1 MWSCSYI
8 NLFFPNCIAFKK
20 HIYGYFQRSPYS
32 CLLNFSCNI
41 KNQIPFFISCLLKDC
56 ITVLFLFF
64 LIGKENVCSM
74 SDLNLCICLTIWKHL
89 ESWTWRRF
97 HLYSVLGRKEW
108 KSSTNCQGKQQSSIL
123 VVQFISWMVCWS
135 NLTTILWFHH
145 SDFRIYDS
153 SRTVLSGS
161 GSSQHPFAW
170 KWLLELLGGQW
181 KGGNRWELSKYFF
194 FFPVGSYAMIIEA
207 IMLHL

>member
-1 MWSCSYI
+1 
-8 NLFFPNCIAFKK
+8 
-20 HIYGYFQRSPYS
+20 
-32 CLLNFSCNI
+32 
-41 KNQIPFFISCLLKDC
+41 
-56 ITVLFLFF
+56 
-64 LIGKENVCSM
+64 M

-89 ESWTWRRF
+89 EGWTWRRF

-135 NLTTILWFHH
+135 NLIIILWFHH

-153 SRTVLSGS
+153 SRTVLSCS

-181 KGGNRWELSKYFF
+181 KGGNRWELIKYFF
-194 FFPVGSYAMIIEA
+194 FFNRFVCNDCRSNDVTFIIGLEKNVSSHMKNNILHPDSSWWRRNSLLTKRTQLKNSFFEA
-207 IMLHL
+207 TLKTCK